1 MLILALLWTTG
12 GSVGKESTFNVG
24 DLSWDLQC
32 LVNSWKM
39 ASIMRK
45 WYAKYLGGFA
55 SFNSRRHNW
64 VLKKKINGG
73 ITNKQN
79 LSLSKPQ
86 MHRHIYFS
94 MSTNIYENCPSSII
108 YLSLI
113 YLWHKPKMVK
123 SDWNWQTLKWKI
135 GWVVIVP
142 LCLSSFVLFFYFKH
156 K

>member
-1 MLILALLWTTG
+1 MQ
-12 GSVGKESTFNVG
+12 STWEGLQVLTVG
-24 DLSWDLQC
+24 DITEC
-32 LVNSWKM
+32 
-39 ASIMRK
+39 
-45 WYAKYLGGFA
+45 
-55 SFNSRRHNW
+55 
-64 VLKKKINGG
+64 LKKKINGG

-142 LCLSSFVLFFYFKH
+142 LCLSSFVLFFYFKSISSEEIDFYYYIVVFIFSDFI
-156 K
+156 